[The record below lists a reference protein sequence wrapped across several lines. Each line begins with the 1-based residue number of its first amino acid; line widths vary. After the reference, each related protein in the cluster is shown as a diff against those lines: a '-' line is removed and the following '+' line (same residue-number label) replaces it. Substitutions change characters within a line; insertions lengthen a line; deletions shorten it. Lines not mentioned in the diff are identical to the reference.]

1 MKLISLELENVK
13 SYKQAHIDF
22 ADGISAICGHNG
34 AGKSTILEAIGFV
47 LFDYLQTSQADLV
60 RQGEKTASIRLDVE
74 KDGKIYSIYRSCG
87 SSSKYTVKSGKDKL
101 TINKGDTI
109 SWLYEFLGVS
119 AGEELPT
126 IFKDA
131 VGVPQ
136 GLLTT
141 AFLQTAANRK
151 QIFAPLLHVDAYE
164 RAWTNLRDTE
174 RSVTSKIHEIEVDMA
189 TLRSQVSSLSDLEQ
203 KKAEI
208 ELQIEE
214 LEQKLEDLNR
224 ESETETKVLKWQEEL
239 EEKLKQSRHQLEIYE
254 MQLFDRQQEIGKAK
268 KDCAEAQNA
277 LEIVNNTRSDHA
289 KYAEC
294 SEKLNIL
301 HTNREQR
308 DQLLNKKSLNDSFL
322 ENALGR
328 IINLDKQRDAC
339 LHAQQQSEE
348 LKPKV
353 SEYEIVQAE
362 LAEVTANLRDI
373 DKIKEEL
380 TSLIES
386 RDHFRSAIDQVK
398 AELAQKTNLENLIAE
413 NREKST
419 NLASYLA
426 EIREQ
431 GITSNAAIES
441 LDERIEILS
450 GDSST
455 CPVCDGELT
464 PKHRESLLA
473 SIAATKSDLEG
484 RNEDNRELWKEI
496 NDQLKKITDEIA
508 AFEAQLKDLSSE
520 STLKVYEETVSKQ
533 DQQIV
538 DGEEKVSHY
547 DDLAEK
553 LLELRQK
560 EQDLREIIHNL
571 AVYKAQAARMI
582 DVQMEIDGLDTE
594 IEEIKEE
601 LAQTEEALKEFDDL
615 DDHIKHWA
623 SKMDDMEEGNA
634 QFLANQVLAEKYPE
648 KKQAVELLQAQILQL
663 ERDIKSEN
671 AELERTS
678 GLYSAE
684 THRIAKEKTD
694 KLSSD
699 IQFTTA
705 KVEFSYISRKETDA
719 KLLTMREQ
727 AIELD
732 EKQHLFEHLQKVS
745 ATIGISRQ
753 WIRDA
758 GPEITK
764 MLVASISI
772 NADMLF
778 SEIMQDPTAHL
789 EWHED
794 YDIVVSNGNQT
805 RHFNQLSGGEQMSA
819 ALAVRLSLLKEI
831 SNIDI
836 AFFDEPTVNLDAQR
850 RESLAQQ
857 ILNVRGFTQL
867 FVISHDDSFEQGT
880 DHIIRIN
887 KEEGESIVY
896 AG

>member
-1 MKLISLELENVK
+1 
-13 SYKQAHIDF
+13 
-22 ADGISAICGHNG
+22 
-34 AGKSTILEAIGFV
+34 
-47 LFDYLQTSQADLV
+47 
-60 RQGEKTASIRLDVE
+60 
-74 KDGKIYSIYRSCG
+74 
-87 SSSKYTVKSGKDKL
+87 
-101 TINKGDTI
+101 
-109 SWLYEFLGVS
+109 
-119 AGEELPT
+119 
-126 IFKDA
+126 
-131 VGVPQ
+131 
-136 GLLTT
+136 
-141 AFLQTAANRK
+141 
-151 QIFAPLLHVDAYE
+151 
-164 RAWTNLRDTE
+164 
-174 RSVTSKIHEIEVDMA
+174 
-189 TLRSQVSSLSDLEQ
+189 
-203 KKAEI
+203 
-208 ELQIEE
+208 
-214 LEQKLEDLNR
+214 
-224 ESETETKVLKWQEEL
+224 
-239 EEKLKQSRHQLEIYE
+239 
-254 MQLFDRQQEIGKAK
+254 
-268 KDCAEAQNA
+268 
-277 LEIVNNTRSDHA
+277 
-289 KYAEC
+289 
-294 SEKLNIL
+294 LNIL